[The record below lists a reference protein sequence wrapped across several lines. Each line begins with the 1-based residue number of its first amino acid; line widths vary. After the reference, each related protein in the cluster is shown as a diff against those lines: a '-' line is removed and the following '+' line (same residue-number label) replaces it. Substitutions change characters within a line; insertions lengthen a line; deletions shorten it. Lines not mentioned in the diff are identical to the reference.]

1 MATESII
8 TVFQSKPPTIPAG
21 GSRSP
26 RTDFVDLSG
35 LGGRLNPYARQ
46 HNKDSPA
53 HPIILRAMASN
64 TTPTDSAHLAKLRPG
79 MALNVIRRRMS
90 LAQAQPVERF

>member
-1 MATESII
+1 
-8 TVFQSKPPTIPAG
+8 
-21 GSRSP
+21 
-26 RTDFVDLSG
+26 
-35 LGGRLNPYARQ
+35 
-46 HNKDSPA
+46 
-53 HPIILRAMASN
+53 MASN